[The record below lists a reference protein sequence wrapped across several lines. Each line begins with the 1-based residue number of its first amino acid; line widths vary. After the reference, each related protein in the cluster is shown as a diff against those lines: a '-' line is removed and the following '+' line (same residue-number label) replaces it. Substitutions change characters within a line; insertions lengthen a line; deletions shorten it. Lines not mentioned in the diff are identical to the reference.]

1 MSNYIQNVKGKIYK
15 EKQKN
20 KTKNYKTTADN

>member
-1 MSNYIQNVKGKIYK
+1 METFIYK

-20 KTKNYKTTADN
+20 VNV